1 MSQVGRQES
10 ILTTGEIVAPAS
22 PPRPPGQP
30 DSHLCPFR
38 SFRQFPPP
46 QNPQAKGLGHHH
58 RLMAGVLCFN
68 WPQAFPLVE
77 LPSLVWFKKS
87 IST

>member
-22 PPRPPGQP
+22 PPRPPGQL

-38 SFRQFPPP
+38 SFRQSPTPKIP
-46 QNPQAKGLGHHH
+46 RPKGLGTITA
-58 RLMAGVLCFN
+58 LWPESFVLTGPRHFH
-68 WPQAFPLVE
+68 L
-77 LPSLVWFKKS
+77 
-87 IST
+87 